1 MYPSIGCPSWGR
13 ARGLGPLYLPFS
25 FRPGWGEMKGNPPKK
40 QQKTHR
46 IGDYLFVFNL
56 FCHIFVKRQK
66 CNKKY
71 ISTVP
76 KGGAAE
82 RGLPRPND
90 KVGASSLGDWQAQ
103 SGFPFCPE
111 TLGEC
116 LRTGSP
122 GQTYGKLQK
131 SRPRGPPGRS
141 CRASGPIFS
150 LLDQRRNLKKCGQE
164 SAGQVWVLS
173 QPRSCKATLSG
184 IPASQADI

>member
-1 MYPSIGCPSWGR
+1 MLAQRLALAPPALPSCFHMQYQSQTGRRPPPRKHLGRARCTPVLAAPSWGR
-13 ARGLGPLYLPFS
+13 AGGLGPLYLPFS
-25 FRPGWGEMKGNPPKK
+25 FRPGWGGNETPKK

-82 RGLPRPND
+82 RGLPGPND
-90 KVGASSLGDWQAQ
+90 KVGASSSGNWQAQ

-131 SRPRGPPGRS
+131 SRPRGPLGGAAEPQAPS
-141 CRASGPIFS
+141 SAS
-150 LLDQRRNLKKCGQE
+150 
-164 SAGQVWVLS
+164 
-173 QPRSCKATLSG
+173 
-184 IPASQADI
+184 